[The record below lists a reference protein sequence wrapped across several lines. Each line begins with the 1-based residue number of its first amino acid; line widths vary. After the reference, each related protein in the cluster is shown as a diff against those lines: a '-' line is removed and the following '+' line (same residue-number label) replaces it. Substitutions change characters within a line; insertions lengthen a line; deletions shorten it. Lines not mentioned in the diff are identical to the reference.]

1 MKLSI
6 KTIFNAAI
14 LSTLIFG
21 FSSCQTIPEIPEDMS
36 AQEMIQNGQSAY
48 EDGKN
53 KVALAYFNEVVARY
67 GDNPALYVEARY
79 EIGHLYMKKKD
90 YKNAVPV
97 LEEIRDIYPQVQ
109 PGTLPGAYEKLAN
122 LELAKVPA
130 AELEKIHE
138 KNGE

>member
-6 KTIFNAAI
+6 NTKTIFK
-14 LSTLIFG
+14 TLIFSAAIAV
-21 FSSCQTIPEIPEDMS
+21 FSSCQSVPEIPLEMS

-67 GDNPALYVEARY
+67 GDDPALYIEARY
-79 EIGHLYMKKKD
+79 EIAHLYMKKKD
-90 YKNAVPV
+90 YEHAVPI
-97 LEEIRDIYPQVQ
+97 LEEIRDIYPKVQ
-109 PGTLPGAYEKLAN
+109 PGTLPGAYEKLAK

-130 AELEKIHE
+130 SALK
-138 KNGE
+138 K